1 MQGFFYNRYK
11 PPSSNEKLGT
21 ETDTNIDQ
29 QLWYHVVGRHR
40 RRTSLSMQNL
50 NTLLGS
56 LGLRLRMMEGKATST
71 AHCNVHAGARSTCPL
86 VLHES

>member
-1 MQGFFYNRYK
+1 
-11 PPSSNEKLGT
+11 
-21 ETDTNIDQ
+21 
-29 QLWYHVVGRHR
+29 
-40 RRTSLSMQNL
+40 MQNL